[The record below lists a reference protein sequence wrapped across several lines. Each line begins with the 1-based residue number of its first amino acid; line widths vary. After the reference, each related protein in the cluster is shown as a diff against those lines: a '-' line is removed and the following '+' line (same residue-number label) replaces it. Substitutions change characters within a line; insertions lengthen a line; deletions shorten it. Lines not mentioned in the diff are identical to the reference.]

1 MTHTTQCP
9 GCQTRFK
16 VSDAQLSVANGL
28 VRCGRC
34 AHVFNATEHMIVAEP
49 PVLTPA
55 PTPPRPA
62 ASATAA
68 NERDPADDFE
78 LELPDFDPLVSSVPG
93 EPALAET
100 PPAQNDVPA
109 DEAVPSP
116 SATDDM
122 ATFQRALSEA
132 MQHRDATAP
141 IGDPFAAEDEPAHAS
156 ADPLQSLREETRP
169 AQPAPSP
176 RVPRSEP
183 EQDEE
188 RGQPKGATVMVMPE
202 AEPSEPAFD
211 PGAGLPGLDER
222 RKPSRR
228 PVNWL
233 GGLMAALSVIG
244 VLALALQLVYL
255 NRTRI
260 AAEVPELRPT
270 LEKLCQGAGCTVPL
284 PTDSA
289 LIRTEWSELS
299 FVPDQQNLIQLAAT
313 LKNHAAYPQ
322 AYPMLEVTLK
332 DAEDQVVIRK
342 VFAPQ
347 EYLKPDDYKAMQFK
361 GNSEIRIAMRFDV
374 GKVRAMGY
382 SLLWFYP

>member
-16 VSDAQLSVANGL
+16 VSDAQLAVANGL

-34 AHVFNATEHMIVAEP
+34 AHVFNATEHMIGAEP
-49 PVLTPA
+49 PVLTP
-55 PTPPRPA
+55 PPA
-62 ASATAA
+62 APQPAEPPAPAST
-68 NERDPADDFE
+68 RDLADDFE
-78 LELPDFDPLVSSVPG
+78 LELPDFDPLSAAAPDEPSSSGEVPA
-93 EPALAET
+93 P
-100 PPAQNDVPA
+100 PPATAPASTASVA
-109 DEAVPSP
+109 DE
-116 SATDDM
+116 M

-132 MQHRDATAP
+132 MQHREATAP
-141 IGDPFAAEDEPAHAS
+141 IGEPFAPGDTSTRAG
-156 ADPLQSLREETRP
+156 ADPLQSMLEETLS
-169 AQPAPSP
+169 AHAAPSSP
-176 RVPRSEP
+176 RAPRSEP
-183 EQDEE
+183 EAPEE
-188 RGQPKGATVMVMPE
+188 RGQPKGATVMVMSE
-202 AEPSEPAFD
+202 ADSAEPAFD
-211 PGAGLPGLDER
+211 PGAGVPGLDQ
-222 RKPSRR
+222 PHQPARR
-228 PVNWL
+228 PVNW
-233 GGLMAALSVIG
+233 AAWVMGTLSLIG
-244 VLALALQLVYL
+244 VVALVLQLVYL

-284 PTDSA
+284 PSDSA

-342 VFAPQ
+342 VFSPQ

>member
-16 VSDAQLSVANGL
+16 VSDAQLAVANGL

-49 PVLTPA
+49 PLLA
-55 PTPPRPA
+55 PTPPIPPSPAPAVPTSRP
-62 ASATAA
+62 
-68 NERDPADDFE
+68 DPGEDFE
-78 LELPDFDPLVSSVPG
+78 LELPDFDPLGS
-93 EPALAET
+93 
-100 PPAQNDVPA
+100 PPATETAPPVETAAAATASAP
-109 DEAVPSP
+109 
-116 SATDDM
+116 ATDANDM

-141 IGDPFAAEDEPAHAS
+141 IGDPFAAPEAPPRPA
-156 ADPLQSLREETRP
+156 ADPLQALLEETLSEHAAP
-169 AQPAPSP
+169 ATRGAHNETET
-176 RVPRSEP
+176 R
-183 EQDEE
+183 EE

-202 AEPSEPAFD
+202 ADAEEPAFD
-211 PGAGLPGLDER
+211 PGADLPGFEPPPPAAR
-222 RKPSRR
+222 RAG
-228 PVNWL
+228 NWQTW
-233 GGLMAALSVIG
+233 LMAGVALIG

-270 LEKLCQGAGCTVPL
+270 LEKLCQGVGCSVPL

-342 VFAPQ
+342 VFSPQ
-347 EYLKPDDYKAMQFK
+347 EYLKPDDYKVMQFK

>member
-16 VSDAQLSVANGL
+16 VSDAQLAVANGL

-49 PVLTPA
+49 PRLTPA
-55 PTPPRPA
+55 PTPPHPPAPA
-62 ASATAA
+62 APVNTP
-68 NERDPADDFE
+68 DPADDFE
-78 LELPDFDPLVSSVPG
+78 LELPDFDPLSSPAAEEPAPPG
-93 EPALAET
+93 ETPMHAAADSAPAGI
-100 PPAQNDVPA
+100 
-109 DEAVPSP
+109 AV
-116 SATDDM
+116 ADDM

-141 IGDPFAAEDEPAHAS
+141 IGDPFAQMETPAHT
-156 ADPLQSLREETRP
+156 ADERLQSMLEETLSSHAVP
-169 AQPAPSP
+169 P
-176 RVPRSEP
+176 RAPRSEAEP
-183 EQDEE
+183 AAE
-188 RGQPKGATVMVMPE
+188 RDQPKGATVMVMPE
-202 AEPSEPAFD
+202 EEADEPAFD
-211 PGAGLPGLDER
+211 PGAGVPGLDQPHTPQR
-222 RKPSRR
+222 RAVS
-228 PVNWL
+228 WQTW
-233 GGLMAALSVIG
+233 LMAGLSLLG

-332 DAEDQVVIRK
+332 DAEDQIVVRK
-342 VFAPQ
+342 VFSPQ

-361 GNSEIRIAMRFDV
+361 ANSEIRIAMRFDV

>member
-34 AHVFNATEHMIVAEP
+34 AHVFNATEHMIGAEP
-49 PVLTPA
+49 PLLTPA
-55 PTPPRPA
+55 PMPPRPA
-62 ASATAA
+62 ASATVAS
-68 NERDPADDFE
+68 ERDPADDFE
-78 LELPDFDPLVSSVPG
+78 LELPDFDPLVSAPPR
-93 EPALAET
+93 EPSLAET
-100 PPAQNDVPA
+100 PSAPSAVPA
-109 DEAVPSP
+109 DEAV
-116 SATDDM
+116 SAASAADDM

-141 IGDPFAAEDEPAHAS
+141 IGDPFAPVPAS
-156 ADPLQSLREETRP
+156 ADPRQSLQEETP
-169 AQPAPSP
+169 PVHSAPSP
-176 RVPRSEP
+176 RAPRNEP
-183 EQDEE
+183 EQNEE

-202 AEPSEPAFD
+202 AEPAEAAFD
-211 PGAGLPGLDER
+211 PGADLPGLDER
-222 RKPSRR
+222 SKRSRR
-228 PVNWL
+228 PLNWL
-233 GGLMAALSVIG
+233 AWLMAGLSVIG

>member
-1 MTHTTQCP
+1 M
-9 GCQTRFK
+9 
-16 VSDAQLSVANGL
+16 
-28 VRCGRC
+28 
-34 AHVFNATEHMIVAEP
+34 
-49 PVLTPA
+49 
-55 PTPPRPA
+55 A
-62 ASATAA
+62 A
-68 NERDPADDFE
+68 
-78 LELPDFDPLVSSVPG
+78 
-93 EPALAET
+93 
-100 PPAQNDVPA
+100 
-109 DEAVPSP
+109 
-116 SATDDM
+116 
-122 ATFQRALSEA
+122 FQRALSEA

-141 IGDPFAAEDEPAHAS
+141 IGDPFVPTDTPARAD
-156 ADPLQSLREETRP
+156 ADPLQSMLEETLSEH
-169 AQPAPSP
+169 ASAGQHPS
-176 RVPRSEP
+176 RRESEP
-183 EQDEE
+183 QEE

-202 AEPSEPAFD
+202 ADSTEPAFD
-211 PGAGLPGLDER
+211 PGAGVPGLDKQPKQAR
-222 RKPSRR
+222 RAL
-228 PVNWL
+228 NWQAW
-233 GGLMAALSVIG
+233 LMASLSLIG

-270 LEKLCQGAGCTVPL
+270 LEKLCQGVGCTVPL

-342 VFAPQ
+342 VFSPQ

>member
-16 VSDAQLSVANGL
+16 VSDAQLAVANGL

-49 PVLTPA
+49 PVLTPT

-62 ASATAA
+62 EPPAPART
-68 NERDPADDFE
+68 RDPADDFE
-78 LELPDFDPLVSSVPG
+78 LELPDFDPLSAATPDEPPSS
-93 EPALAET
+93 EPASAPHA
-100 PPAQNDVPA
+100 PPAAAPTPA
-109 DEAVPSP
+109 AANE
-116 SATDDM
+116 DDM
-122 ATFQRALSEA
+122 AAFQRALSEA
-132 MQHRDATAP
+132 MQHREATAP
-141 IGDPFAAEDEPAHAS
+141 LGEPFARDDAPARAD
-156 ADPLQSLREETRP
+156 ADPLQSMLEETLSEH
-169 AQPAPSP
+169 AASP
-176 RVPRSEP
+176 RSTRREAEP
-183 EQDEE
+183 QED
-188 RGQPKGATVMVMPE
+188 RTQPKGATVMVMPE
-202 AEPSEPAFD
+202 AEADEPAFD
-211 PGAGLPGLDER
+211 PGAGIPGLD
-222 RKPSRR
+222 KPSAPARR
-228 PVNWL
+228 AVNWQAWL
-233 GGLMAALSVIG
+233 IGGLSLIG
-244 VLALALQLVYL
+244 ALALILQLVYL

-270 LEKLCQGAGCTVPL
+270 LEKLCQGVGCTVPL

-322 AYPMLEVTLK
+322 AFPMLEITLK

-342 VFAPQ
+342 VFSPQ

-361 GNSEIRIAMRFDV
+361 GNSEIRITMRFDV

>member
-16 VSDAQLSVANGL
+16 VSDAQLAVANGL

-49 PVLTPA
+49 PLLA
-55 PTPPRPA
+55 PTPPVPPPPAPAVPASRP
-62 ASATAA
+62 
-68 NERDPADDFE
+68 DPGDDFE
-78 LELPDFDPLVSSVPG
+78 LELPDFDPLGS
-93 EPALAET
+93 
-100 PPAQNDVPA
+100 PPATETAPPV
-109 DEAVPSP
+109 ETAVAATVSAP
-116 SATDDM
+116 ATDANDM

-141 IGDPFAAEDEPAHAS
+141 IGDPFAAPETPPRPA
-156 ADPLQSLREETRP
+156 ADPLQALLEETLSEHAAP
-169 AQPAPSP
+169 AT
-176 RVPRSEP
+176 RSAHNET
-183 EQDEE
+183 EIREE

-202 AEPSEPAFD
+202 ADPAEPTFD
-211 PGAGLPGLDER
+211 PGADIPGFEPPPPAAR
-222 RKPSRR
+222 RAG
-228 PVNWL
+228 NWQTW
-233 GGLMAALSVIG
+233 LMAGVALIG

-255 NRTRI
+255 NRTLI

-270 LEKLCQGAGCTVPL
+270 LEKLCQGVGCSVPL

-342 VFAPQ
+342 VFSPQ

>member
-16 VSDAQLSVANGL
+16 VSDAQLAVANGL

-49 PVLTPA
+49 PLLT
-55 PTPPRPA
+55 PTPPVPPPPPAVPPASRP
-62 ASATAA
+62 
-68 NERDPADDFE
+68 DPADDFE
-78 LELPDFDPLVSSVPG
+78 LELPDFDPLGSP
-93 EPALAET
+93 PATETAPSAET
-100 PPAQNDVPA
+100 VAAAP
-109 DEAVPSP
+109 P
-116 SATDDM
+116 SAPATDANDM

-141 IGDPFAAEDEPAHAS
+141 IGDPFATTEAPPRS
-156 ADPLQSLREETRP
+156 ADDPLQALLEETLSEHAGP
-169 AQPAPSP
+169 ATRGA
-176 RVPRSEP
+176 RNETEAR
-183 EQDEE
+183 EE

-202 AEPSEPAFD
+202 ADSEPTFD
-211 PGAGLPGLDER
+211 PATDIPGIEPAPAAARRTGNWQTWLMAGL
-222 RKPSRR
+222 
-228 PVNWL
+228 
-233 GGLMAALSVIG
+233 ALIG
-244 VLALALQLVYL
+244 MLALALQLVYL

-270 LEKLCQGAGCTVPL
+270 LEKLCLGVGCSVPL

-342 VFAPQ
+342 VFSPQ

-361 GNSEIRIAMRFDV
+361 SNSEIRIAMRFDV